1 MRRVL
6 AVGLASTT
14 IATALLVLWL
24 GRDALVPALVFGCLA
39 TVIQLA
45 AHRLGTID
53 RPSGRAVFGTG
64 WLYGMGL
71 RFLGVVL
78 VGVAVV
84 VARETFAPIPT
95 AFGFLGALMP
105 LLILELR
112 TAR

>member
-6 AVGLASTT
+6 TVGLASTA

-24 GRDALVPALVFGCLA
+24 GREALLPAATFGLVA
-39 TVIQLA
+39 TAIQLA
-45 AHRLGTID
+45 AHRLATID
-53 RPSGRAVFGTG
+53 GPSGRVVLGTG

-78 VGVAVV
+78 VGVAAVL
-84 VARETFAPIPT
+84 ARDTFAPIPT

-112 TAR
+112 TTR